1 MSKGS
6 SAGKA
11 LESSRFG
18 IMAVMAAAIPLA
30 VAGTPIT
37 MQPAMV
43 QGMVDYL
50 HFSESLA
57 GYVASAEIFGLMV
70 GSVLFTFFAKR
81 MNWRLAFAVGMI
93 VAAVANV
100 ATIGAISFNLPQ
112 YVLPLRGIAGFGAG
126 LTTTIAWAALGLG
139 KNPERNLGWGVA
151 AIIAWPMVGFWILP
165 WLFSLGHYSAF
176 LIAYSLSLV
185 VCLVFALFVP
195 RGAGAAEEP
204 APHGVSL
211 VSPTG
216 LTALIS
222 FLAFSVGFPAAYTY
236 MSLIGRNL
244 GLNDVQVSSALS
256 ISQIFGVIG
265 ALSMAWACRYFG
277 YLLTSLVVLGGGAAI
292 ILAFGLPMG
301 QQGYLSL
308 NCAFQFAW
316 NAGLPLILSVIAIRG
331 ASNVL
336 LRFAIPLQFIGMAAA
351 PGFAALLLTQQGY
364 GRVVA
369 GSAVLAVVS
378 LLAFLPI
385 LMHKPRHGQSAKS
398 GPLPV
403 SDNTAKETSV
413 LIIGTADTKADEIQF
428 LAACIAELGVR
439 GLVMDV
445 GVLGQPKFRV
455 DFSNRDVAAAAGTTI
470 EKIIALGDEN
480 LAMTKMAEGASAL
493 TLRLYREGR
502 IQGMIALGGSMGTDL
517 ALDVAD
523 ALPLGVPKYIV
534 STIAFSPVIQIE
546 RFSPDLQ
553 MILWSGGLYGL
564 NSLCKSVLSQAAGA
578 IAGACRAVRPP
589 VAEKPRIGMTSLGKS
604 CLSYMVPLVPAL
616 EKRGYEVA
624 VFHAT
629 GMGGRAFETL
639 AARGEFVAVM
649 DFALCEITNALLGG
663 VLTAGDNRLEGA
675 SKRGIP
681 QLLAPGGTDMC
692 DFPTWRELPSA
703 VKSRDYH
710 AHNRLI
716 SSVGTTGEERRELA
730 RVIGEKLKLATGPA
744 AFIMPLRGIEAW
756 DREGEAMHN
765 PEALAAFAAGI
776 REHIRPPAELV
787 EIDAHINDQAFAEK
801 ALAIFDEWVEKGLI
815 PRGVTG

>member
-1 MSKGS
+1 MSKQASIAAPRTGFLAI
-6 SAGKA
+6 AG
-11 LESSRFG
+11 
-18 IMAVMAAAIPLA
+18 AAIPLA
-30 VAGTPIT
+30 VTGTPIT
-37 MQPAMV
+37 MQPGMV

-50 HFSESLA
+50 GFSESMA
-57 GYVASAEIFGLMV
+57 GYIASAEMFGLMIA
-70 GSVLFTFFAKR
+70 SILFTLLAKR
-81 MNWRLAFAVGMI
+81 MNWRLAFVAGMI
-93 VAAVANV
+93 IAVVANA
-100 ATIGAISFNLPQ
+100 ATIGAISFHLPTL
-112 YVLPLRGIAGFGAG
+112 VLPLRGVAGFGAG

-151 AIIAWPMVGFWILP
+151 AIIAWPTLGFWLLP

-176 LIAYSLSLV
+176 LIAYSLSLA
-185 VCLVFALFVP
+185 VCLGLSVFVP
-195 RGAGAAEEP
+195 RGAPETQDNAA
-204 APHGVSL
+204 HGVSL
-211 VSPTG
+211 FSPTG
-216 LTALIS
+216 LAALIS
-222 FLAFSVGFPAAYTY
+222 FLAFSIGFPAAYTY

-256 ISQIFGVIG
+256 ISQIFGVVG
-265 ALSMAWACRYFG
+265 ALSIAWACRYFG

-308 NCAFQFAW
+308 NCAFQLAW
-316 NAGLPLILSVIAIRG
+316 NAGLPLILSVIAVRA
-331 ASNVL
+331 ASSIL

-351 PGFAALLLTQQGY
+351 PGFAALLLTAQGY
-364 GRVVA
+364 DHVVI
-369 GSAVLAVVS
+369 GSAVLAFLS

-385 LMHKPRHGQSAKS
+385 VFHKHKATGTAE
-398 GPLPV
+398 GP
-403 SDNTAKETSV
+403 SV

-428 LAACIAELGVR
+428 LAACIAELGVH

-445 GVLGQPKFRV
+445 GVLGQPKFPV
-455 DFSNRDVAAAAGTTI
+455 AFSNRDVAAAAGTTI
-470 EKIIALGDEN
+470 EAIIALGDEN

-493 TLRLYREGR
+493 ALRLYREKR

-517 ALDVAD
+517 ALDVAA

-534 STIAFSPVIQIE
+534 STISFSPVIQIE

-589 VAEKPRIGMTSLGKS
+589 LADRPRIGMTSLGKS
-604 CLSYMVPLVPAL
+604 CLSYMVALVPAL

-629 GMGGRAFETL
+629 GMGGRAFEAL

-649 DFALCEITNALLGG
+649 DFALCEITNALMGG
-663 VLTAGDNRLEGA
+663 VLTAGKNRLEGA
-675 SKRGIP
+675 SLRGIP

-692 DFPTWRELPSA
+692 DFPTWGELPGA
-703 VKSRDYH
+703 YKTRDYH

-716 SSVGTTGEERRELA
+716 SSIGTNAEERQALA
-730 RVIGEKLKLATGPA
+730 RAIGDKLKLAKGPA
-744 AFIMPLRGIEAW
+744 SFIMPLRGIEAW

-765 PEALAAFAAGI
+765 PEALAAFAAAI
-776 REHIRPPAELV
+776 RKHVVSPATLV
-787 EIDAHINDQAFAEK
+787 EIDAHINDQAFVDT
-801 ALAIFDEWVEKGLI
+801 ALAIFDDWVKKGLV
-815 PRGVTG
+815 PRGVK